1 MPTHSCML
9 GGFVGANSVSP
20 IKNVGNTTLNTT
32 CGTLPEYSTALFIFF
47 EVSGIEDSALLSKRL
62 FTSLAN

>member
-9 GGFVGANSVSP
+9 GSFVGA
-20 IKNVGNTTLNTT
+20 NTTLNTT
-32 CGTLPEYSTALFIFF
+32 CGTLPEYSTALLILF
-47 EVSGIEDSALLSKRL
+47 EISGIEDSALLSKRP